1 MIEIRPAAPQD
12 VPEILAIQTS
22 VFQDAAWRAEDY
34 RRMLDDAE
42 SLVLVAQ
49 DRDSQELVGYA
60 AARSACGQA
69 ELLHLAVKP
78 SRQRSGAGK
87 ALVRETCRRL
97 QQAGVCAIY
106 LEVRASNSPALSLY
120 RSLGFTPISVRKDY
134 YTHPR
139 EDACVL
145 SLPLGAEWAGRARR
159 AKA

>member
-1 MIEIRPAAPQD
+1 MFLRTCKLSRPPGLRSQPRQKARQTTMIEIRPAAPQD

-78 SRQRSGAGK
+78 SRQRS
-87 ALVRETCRRL
+87 
-97 QQAGVCAIY
+97 
-106 LEVRASNSPALSLY
+106 
-120 RSLGFTPISVRKDY
+120 
-134 YTHPR
+134 
-139 EDACVL
+139 
-145 SLPLGAEWAGRARR
+145 
-159 AKA
+159 